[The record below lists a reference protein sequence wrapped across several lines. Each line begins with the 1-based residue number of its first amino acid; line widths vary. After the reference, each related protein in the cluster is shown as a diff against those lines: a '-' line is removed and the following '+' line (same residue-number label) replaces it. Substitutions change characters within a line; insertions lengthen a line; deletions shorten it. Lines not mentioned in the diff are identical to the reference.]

1 MKFLWTSLV
10 TLFLAS
16 GKFLFSSLFFDLLLS
31 FPLIV
36 LQLDVEYFCPCP
48 IVLVEAQINQIR
60 NAQNAAAN
68 NAARRPVGKCHL
80 LFFGVIAT
88 TFIGEFRPTRSD
100 RYQALRNN
108 DCPTNKNGNQQQ
120 QQQQQEKEND

>member
-1 MKFLWTSLV
+1 
-10 TLFLAS
+10 
-16 GKFLFSSLFFDLLLS
+16 
-31 FPLIV
+31 
-36 LQLDVEYFCPCP
+36 
-48 IVLVEAQINQIR
+48 LVEAQINQIR

-80 LFFGVIAT
+80 LFFGVITT

-100 RYQALRNN
+100 CYPALRNN

-120 QQQQQEKEND
+120 QQQQQQKEND